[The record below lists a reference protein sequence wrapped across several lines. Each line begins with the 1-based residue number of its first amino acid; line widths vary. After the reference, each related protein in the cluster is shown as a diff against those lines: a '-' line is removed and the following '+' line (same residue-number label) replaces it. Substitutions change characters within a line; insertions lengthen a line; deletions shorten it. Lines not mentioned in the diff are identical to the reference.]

1 MMRLNQF
8 SKKYQYVYDNLF
20 QSHAKLKQDFFG
32 SAPAPFVGRYGYPN
46 INIGILS
53 SSEITEDAWKYDAPE
68 YWSQT
73 NHKIKDVLA
82 YRSNLVNSKF
92 KANVTDVRK
101 TNNSSSNSATNPSN
115 ISTYEPSKHLQTTQE
130 VALSLK
136 PVDIEI
142 SLDKVPFFNI
152 SYGQEITPMG
162 PSATIKKAFLTENP
176 KIKPVV
182 EKVYSDTDLKSVDA
196 INYLYNKGF
205 QTNYLSEILSVGTL
219 GMKKDRKLV
228 PTRWSIT
235 ATDDIIGKNLIDEI
249 KVNSSKTNYSAFFGG
264 YMSNYYL
271 ILFFPD
277 VFSYE
282 LFEVDLKSNRVWTDH
297 EFSGGRKDYA
307 SNCVGGYYAV
317 RLAISEKLRELKKQ
331 GTVLA
336 LRFTTSEYDVPM
348 GVWVTREASRKSL
361 KSKPLEF
368 ASKIELLNYAKSLIK
383 TKFNYDIDGIF
394 ESSKVLDWMKNQRK
408 FWDFR

>member
-1 MMRLNQF
+1 MMRLNLF

-32 SAPAPFVGRYGYPN
+32 SAPAPFVGRFGYPN
-46 INIGILS
+46 INVGILS
-53 SSEITEDAWKYDAPE
+53 PPEITDDAWKFDAPE
-68 YWSQT
+68 FWSAT
-73 NHKIKDVLA
+73 NHKIKDVLG

-92 KANVTDVRK
+92 KANVIDTK
-101 TNNSSSNSATNPSN
+101 KIGTSNNNVT
-115 ISTYEPSKHLQTTQE
+115 EPGKYLQVSQE

-162 PSATIKKAFLTENP
+162 PSAQIKKAFLTENP
-176 KIKPVV
+176 HIKPAV

-205 QTNYLSEILSVGTL
+205 TTNYLSEILSVGTL
-219 GMKKDRKLV
+219 GAKKDRKLV

-235 ATDDIIGKNLIDEI
+235 ATDDIIGKNLIEEVKEHTAYTD
-249 KVNSSKTNYSAFFGG
+249 YMAFFGG

-282 LFEVDLKSNRVWTDH
+282 LFEVDLKSKGVWTDY
-297 EFSGGRKDYA
+297 EFYGGRKEYA
-307 SNCVGGYYAV
+307 SNCIGGYYTV
-317 RLAISEKLRELKKQ
+317 RLAIAEKLKELKKQ
-331 GTVLA
+331 GTTIA
-336 LRFTTSEYDVPM
+336 LRFTTPEYDVPM

-368 ASKIELLNYAKSLIK
+368 ASKQDLLNYAKSFIK
-383 TKFNYDIDGIF
+383 TKFNYDIEWIF
-394 ESSKVLDWMKNQRK
+394 KSSKILDLIGKQRK
-408 FWDFR
+408 LGEY

>member
-1 MMRLNQF
+1 M
-8 SKKYQYVYDNLF
+8 
-20 QSHAKLKQDFFG
+20 
-32 SAPAPFVGRYGYPN
+32 
-46 INIGILS
+46 GILS
-53 SSEITEDAWKYDAPE
+53 PSEINKEAWKFDAPE
-68 YWSQT
+68 YWSET
-73 NHKIKDVLA
+73 NHKIKDVLG
-82 YRSNLVNSKF
+82 YRANLVNSKF
-92 KANVTDVRK
+92 KANVTDARK
-101 TNNSSSNSATNPSN
+101 SNKGSSINSITNSAT
-115 ISTYEPSKHLQTTQE
+115 ISTFEPNKHLQTTQE

-142 SLDKVPFFNI
+142 SLEKVPFFNI

-176 KIKPVV
+176 QIKPAI
-182 EKVYSDTDLKSVDA
+182 EKVYSDTDLKSVEA

-205 QTNYLSEILSVGTL
+205 TTNYLSEILSVGTL
-219 GMKKDRKLV
+219 GTKNGRKLV

-235 ATDDIIGKNLIDEI
+235 ATDDIIGKNLIEEV
-249 KVNSSKTNYSAFFGG
+249 KSNSNKTNYCAFFGG

-282 LFEVDLKSNRVWTDH
+282 LFEVDLKSKGVWTDY
-297 EFSGGRKDYA
+297 EFYGGRKEYA
-307 SNCVGGYYAV
+307 SNCIGGYYTV
-317 RLAISEKLRELKKQ
+317 RLAVCEKLKELKKQ

-336 LRFTTSEYDVPM
+336 LRFTTPDYDVPM

-368 ASKIELLNYAKSLIK
+368 ASKLDLLNYSKSLIK
-383 TKFNYDIDGIF
+383 TKFGYDVDWIF
-394 ESSKVLDWMKNQRK
+394 KSSKVLDWMGNQRK
-408 FWDFR
+408 LGEY

>member
-32 SAPAPFVGRYGYPN
+32 SAPAPFVGKFGYPN
-46 INIGILS
+46 INVGILS
-53 SSEITEDAWKYDAPE
+53 PSEITEEAWKFDAPE

-73 NHKIKDVLA
+73 NHKIKDVLG

-101 TNNSSSNSATNPSN
+101 ASIN
-115 ISTYEPSKHLQTTQE
+115 STYEPSKHLQTTQE

-176 KIKPVV
+176 KIKPAV

-235 ATDDIIGKNLIDEI
+235 ATDDIIGKNLLDEI
-249 KVNSSKTNYSAFFGG
+249 KTNSNKTNFAAFFGG

-282 LFEVDLKSNRVWTDH
+282 LFEVDLKSKGVWTDH
-297 EFSGGRKDYA
+297 EFYGGRSEYA
-307 SNCVGGYYAV
+307 KNCVGGYYTV
-317 RLAISEKLRELKKQ
+317 RLAIAEKLRERKKQ
-331 GTVLA
+331 GTVLT
-336 LRFTTSEYDVPM
+336 LRFTTPEYDVPM

-368 ASKIELLNYAKSLIK
+368 ASKQDLLNYAKSFIK
-383 TKFNYDIDGIF
+383 TKFNYDIEWILK
-394 ESSKVLDWMKNQRK
+394 SSKVLDWMGNQK
-408 FWDFR
+408 KLGEY